1 MLIKSQSE
9 VRLHTRRN
17 VHFHPGRN
25 ARPSFSIFRG
35 SGSETSLNVRSLT
48 NGCLYTS
55 LGSRLSVS
63 RLSHKLG
70 ESLVSLRPLQV
81 ILLFLVRGFLCYA
94 GAGGT
99 SATQLTM
106 KTEVIASVFT
116 HATSWKN
123 CSTVLPGSP
132 ICIIF
137 HGIKRLCLE
146 QQNTLTITR
155 V

>member
-17 VHFHPGRN
+17 VHFHPGRY

-81 ILLFLVRGFLCYA
+81 VLLFLVRGIPLLCEA
-94 GAGGT
+94 GRYISNT
-99 SATQLTM
+99 INN
-106 KTEVIASVFT
+106 VIASIFAY
-116 HATSWKN
+116 ATLWKN

-132 ICIIF
+132 ICRIF

-146 QQNTLTITR
+146 RQNTLTITR